1 MTSGAFSLVLL
12 NKGFCRIHI
21 STAFILKVHRM
32 CVGGVCTCAGL
43 EDSRVLFILLI
54 LFIMELQFSLVFFF
68 TAIVAFLLAVVL
80 HRKSKTPLSCSA
92 NKELQLQP
100 QAVPE
105 APSTSVSGE
114 TPKPVKE
121 SSLGTL
127 LGTSQDSDSESVSA
141 PETLPNSIS
150 EPVSLLG
157 PFLASSTR
165 PKVSELLPANQ
176 SVSKLVCVQE
186 TASSSESA
194 FSNISLREAAP
205 QPEPASALEPV
216 PQPLVAPKPVSKIVP
231 QLVTVAHTNCIPE
244 QVSELAPDPA
254 QKQISVAQRDPYP
267 KPFSEPELE
276 TVCVPLPASEQVSVP
291 QVVTEE
297 EPVSELEPD
306 FQSEFKPEEVLEVV
320 AESVSRSVN
329 TTDLV
334 SRSPEEN
341 LEPVAEPAT
350 KLGAEPHPEPEIK
363 GAASSQEKVCFSPG
377 KKQNKLETLMSKE
390 EMEEEQRVQQEQLAA
405 IFLLLRENQEE
416 LEVTE
421 GDMEEQLKLYSL

>member
-1 MTSGAFSLVLL
+1 
-12 NKGFCRIHI
+12 
-21 STAFILKVHRM
+21 M

-68 TAIVAFLLAVVL
+68 TAIVALLLAAVL
-80 HRKSKTPLSCSA
+80 HRKSNTPLSSSA
-92 NKELQLQP
+92 NKEIQLQP

-114 TPKPVKE
+114 TPEPVKE

-127 LGTSQDSDSESVSA
+127 LGTSKDSDSESVSA

-150 EPVSLLG
+150 EPVSLLD

-165 PKVSELLPANQ
+165 PKVPELLPANQ
-176 SVSKLVCVQE
+176 SVSKLP
-186 TASSSESA
+186 SSSESV
-194 FSNISLREAAP
+194 FSNISLLEVAP
-205 QPEPASALEPV
+205 QPEQASALEPV
-216 PQPLVAPKPVSKIVP
+216 PQPLVAPKIVA
-231 QLVTVAHTNCIPE
+231 QLETVAHTNCIPE
-244 QVSELAPDPA
+244 QVSERAPDPA
-254 QKQISVAQRDPYP
+254 QKQISEAQRDPYP

-276 TVCVPLPASEQVSVP
+276 TVCVPLPGSDQVSVP
-291 QVVTEE
+291 QVVKEE

-320 AESVSRSVN
+320 AESVSGSVN
-329 TTDLV
+329 TNDLV

-341 LEPVAEPAT
+341 LEPVAEPET
-350 KLGAEPHPEPEIK
+350 KFGTDPEIK
-363 GAASSQEKVCFSPG
+363 EAATSQEKVCFSPG
-377 KKQNKLETLMSKE
+377 KKRNKLETLMSKE

-405 IFLLLRENQEE
+405 ILLLLRENQEV